1 MVHLVHPLISSR
13 KATIRG
19 QYDEIYVNDRVV
31 NPWFIMFHLWFMT
44 RGHGKTT
51 LTERWKWTNG
61 S

>member
-44 RGHGKTT
+44 GG
-51 LTERWKWTNG
+51 LLFSWP
-61 S
+61 